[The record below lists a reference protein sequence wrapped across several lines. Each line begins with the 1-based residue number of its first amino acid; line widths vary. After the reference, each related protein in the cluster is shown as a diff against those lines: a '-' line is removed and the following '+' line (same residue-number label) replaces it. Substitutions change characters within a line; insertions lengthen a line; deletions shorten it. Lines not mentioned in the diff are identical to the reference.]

1 MADLQIPRT
10 LPEGQSLIPQVR
22 NAIAIASAK
31 GGVGKS
37 TVCVNTALAM
47 ARTGARVGLLDA
59 DIYGPSTQLTMGIR
73 QTPEVTDGNR
83 LVPIEKHGLKL
94 MSMGFLADD
103 STPVVW
109 RGPLLAQAV
118 QQFLSQVE
126 WGELDFLFLDLPP
139 GTGDIPLTLAQSI
152 PMTGSVVVCTPQD
165 VALMDARRA
174 IKMYE
179 QLNVACLGIIEN
191 MSYYLC
197 PKCGHRDEVFDH
209 GGAEGAAKE
218 LGVPFLGGIP
228 LNTDLRRFGDSGA
241 PEKCFTDCPDYVSE
255 AIAEVVAKTAGQI
268 SIKADQES
276 AVPTLTIE

>member
-10 LPEGQSLIPQVR
+10 LPEGNSLIPQVR

-37 TVCVNTALAM
+37 TVSVNTALAM
-47 ARTGARVGLLDA
+47 ARTGVRVGLLDA
-59 DIYGPSTQLTMGIR
+59 DIFGPSTQVTMGIR
-73 QTPEVTDGNR
+73 QTPEITDGNR

-139 GTGDIPLTLAQSI
+139 GTGDIPLTLSQAI
-152 PMTGSVVVCTPQD
+152 ALTGAVIVTTPQD
-165 VALMDARRA
+165 VALEDVER
-174 IKMYE
+174 
-179 QLNVACLGIIEN
+179 GIAMFDKVEVDVIGLVEN
-191 MSYYLC
+191 MSYYIC
-197 PKCGHRDEVFDH
+197 PHCQERHEIFGH
-209 GGAEGAAKE
+209 GGGRSTAERLELEFLAEIPIDERIRRGGDEGA
-218 LGVPFLGGIP
+218 P
-228 LNTDLRRFGDSGA
+228 
-241 PEKCFTDCPDYVSE
+241 
-255 AIAEVVAKTAGQI
+255 VVAEDPDSPQGRIFAELAQLVLEVTRKLAE
-268 SIKADQES
+268 A
-276 AVPTLTIE
+276 